1 MRSEL
6 QGEPGILSV
15 AVGDIIP
22 GRDLSNGTGFSQI
35 NGVEQNFGV
44 RSVTVGDDYFDAL
57 GMEFVAGRALDEDF
71 STDFLGDFSATNVD
85 RIGGMVLNE
94 TAARQAGFS
103 NPADAV
109 DLIKQQQLTRIGYAF
124 LHSHN
129 LLECSARFD
138 VIAIVWPPGEQPELR
153 HYKNAFDAVGH
164 GYVMY

>member
-1 MRSEL
+1 MYWRKAWTWCQQKLAMLCPFWPCSANL
-6 QGEPGILSV
+6 PIGKRGEQFAIQYLTSLGFTIIAWSDRGRLGEIDIV
-15 AVGDIIP
+15 AVDGDTIV
-22 GRDLSNGTGFSQI
+22 F
-35 NGVEQNFGV
+35 VEVKTRQNPAKG
-44 RSVTVGDDYFDAL
+44 
-57 GMEFVAGRALDEDF
+57 
-71 STDFLGDFSATNVD
+71 
-85 RIGGMVLNE
+85 
-94 TAARQAGFS
+94 